1 MDLKINKDD
10 FSSENF
16 EAINYL
22 NNLLNKKRI
31 ITNSDLLAFKLKIL
45 QREINSDID
54 LYSNNVVKSQGT
66 LQGDLKLVN
75 GLQNAVK
82 QKIVKTFEK
91 GNVKDKNK
99 RKTENEF
106 NIKIVE
112 SNMKDIEK
120 LNYAIASIRK
130 EN

>member
-22 NNLLNKKRI
+22 NNLLNKNRI

-91 GNVKDKNK
+91 GKIKDKNK
-99 RKTENEF
+99 SKTENEF

-120 LNYAIASIRK
+120 LNDAIASIRK

>member
-10 FSSENF
+10 FSSPNF
-16 EAINYL
+16 DAINYL
-22 NNLLNKKRI
+22 NNLLTKGKA
-31 ITNSDLLAFKLKIL
+31 ITNSDLLAFKLKIV

-54 LYSNNVVKSQGT
+54 LHSNNVVKSQGT

-82 QKIVKTFEK
+82 QKIVKAFEK
-91 GNVKDKNK
+91 RNMPNKNN
-99 RKTENEF
+99 ENEF

-120 LNYAIASIRK
+120 LNEAISLMK
-130 EN
+130 K

>member
-22 NNLLNKKRI
+22 NNLLNKNRI

-120 LNYAIASIRK
+120 LNDAIASIRK
-130 EN
+130 

>member
-10 FSSENF
+10 FSSPNF
-16 EAINYL
+16 DAINCL
-22 NNLLNKKRI
+22 NNLLSKSKT
-31 ITNSDLLAFKLKIL
+31 ITNSDLLAFKLKII

-54 LYSNNVVKSQGT
+54 LYSNNVVKSQGA

-82 QKIVKTFEK
+82 QKIVKTLEK
-91 GNVKDKNK
+91 GNINNTNKN
-99 RKTENEF
+99 NNDSEF

-120 LNYAIASIRK
+120 LNEAISLLRK
-130 EN
+130 

>member
-22 NNLLNKKRI
+22 NNLLNKNRI

-99 RKTENEF
+99 NKTENEF

-120 LNYAIASIRK
+120 LNDAIASIRK

>member
-10 FSSENF
+10 FSSANF

-22 NNLLNKKRI
+22 NNLLNKNKA

-91 GNVKDKNK
+91 GNISNKNK
-99 RKTENEF
+99 NNENEF

-120 LNYAIASIRK
+120 LNEAISLMK
-130 EN
+130 N

>member
-10 FSSENF
+10 FSSSNF
-16 EAINYL
+16 DAINYL
-22 NNLLNKKRI
+22 NNLLTKSKN
-31 ITNSDLLAFKLKIL
+31 ITNSDLLAFKLKIV

-91 GNVKDKNK
+91 GNISNKNK
-99 RKTENEF
+99 NNENEF

-120 LNYAIASIRK
+120 LNEAISLMK
-130 EN
+130 N

>member
-10 FSSENF
+10 FSSPNF

-22 NNLLNKKRI
+22 NNLLNKNKA

-82 QKIVKTFEK
+82 QKIIKTFEK
-91 GNVKDKNK
+91 GNIKDKSKSKN
-99 RKTENEF
+99 ENEF

-120 LNYAIASIRK
+120 LNDAISFINK
-130 EN
+130 

>member
-10 FSSENF
+10 FSSPNF
-16 EAINYL
+16 DAINYL
-22 NNLLNKKRI
+22 NNLLTKSKN
-31 ITNSDLLAFKLKIL
+31 ITNSDLLAFKLKIV

-91 GNVKDKNK
+91 GNISNKNK
-99 RKTENEF
+99 NNENEF

-120 LNYAIASIRK
+120 LNEAISLMK
-130 EN
+130 N

>member
-10 FSSENF
+10 FSSTNF
-16 EAINYL
+16 DTVNYL
-22 NNLLNKKRI
+22 NNLLNKSKT
-31 ITNSDLLAFKLKIL
+31 ITNSDLLAFKLKIV

-75 GLQNAVK
+75 GLQNSVK

-91 GNVKDKNK
+91 GNLNDKNQNN
-99 RKTENEF
+99 TENEF
-106 NIKIVE
+106 NIKIIE

-120 LNYAIASIRK
+120 LKEAISLIGK
-130 EN
+130 

>member
-10 FSSENF
+10 FSFTNLDTV
-16 EAINYL
+16 NYL
-22 NNLLNKKRI
+22 NNLLNKSKT
-31 ITNSDLLAFKLKIL
+31 ITNSDLLAFKLKIV

-75 GLQNAVK
+75 GLQNSVK
-82 QKIVKTFEK
+82 QKIIKTFEK
-91 GNVKDKNK
+91 GKNEKNKDKN
-99 RKTENEF
+99 ENEF
-106 NIKIVE
+106 NVKIVE

-120 LNYAIASIRK
+120 LNEAISFIRK
-130 EN
+130 

>member
-10 FSSENF
+10 FSSANF

-22 NNLLNKKRI
+22 NNLLNKNKA

-82 QKIVKTFEK
+82 QKIIKTFEK
-91 GNVKDKNK
+91 GNIKDKNK
-99 RKTENEF
+99 SKNENEF

-120 LNYAIASIRK
+120 LNDAISFINK
-130 EN
+130 

>member
-10 FSSENF
+10 FSTENF
-16 EAINYL
+16 DAVNFL
-22 NNLLNKKRI
+22 NNLLIKSKT
-31 ITNSDLLAFKLKIL
+31 ITNSDLLAFKLKIV

-75 GLQNAVK
+75 GLQNSVK

-91 GNVKDKNK
+91 GKASEKNK
-99 RKTENEF
+99 KENISEF

-112 SNMKDIEK
+112 SNIKDIEK
-120 LNYAIASIRK
+120 LNGAISYLNK
-130 EN
+130 

>member
-10 FSSENF
+10 FSSPNF
-16 EAINYL
+16 DAINYL
-22 NNLLNKKRI
+22 NNLLTKGKA
-31 ITNSDLLAFKLKIL
+31 ITNSDLLAFKLKIV

-54 LYSNNVVKSQGT
+54 LHSNNVVKSQGT

-91 GNVKDKNK
+91 INITNKNN
-99 RKTENEF
+99 ENEF

-120 LNYAIASIRK
+120 LNEAISLMK
-130 EN
+130 K

>member
-10 FSSENF
+10 FSSPNF
-16 EAINYL
+16 DAINYL
-22 NNLLNKKRI
+22 NNLLTKGKA
-31 ITNSDLLAFKLKIL
+31 ITNSDLLAFKLKIV

-54 LYSNNVVKSQGT
+54 LHSNNVVKSQGT

-82 QKIVKTFEK
+82 QKIVKAFEK
-91 GNVKDKNK
+91 RNITNKNN
-99 RKTENEF
+99 ENEF

-112 SNMKDIEK
+112 SNMKDIGK
-120 LNYAIASIRK
+120 LNEAISLMK
-130 EN
+130 K

>member
-22 NNLLNKKRI
+22 NNLLNKNRI

-91 GNVKDKNK
+91 ANVKDKNK
-99 RKTENEF
+99 SKTENEF

-120 LNYAIASIRK
+120 LNDAIASIRK

>member
-10 FSSENF
+10 FSSANF

-22 NNLLNKKRI
+22 NNLLNKNKA

-91 GNVKDKNK
+91 GNIKDKNK
-99 RKTENEF
+99 SKNENEF

-120 LNYAIASIRK
+120 LNDAISFINK
-130 EN
+130 